1 MADEKNWQD
10 NPFYQINSYENWVKK
25 EGVPIVEAYAVDCL
39 TQPLEPSARQGG
51 LGAYIHLV
59 GRGDYITCY
68 LAEIP
73 AGGSLNPEKHLFDKL
88 NYVLTGRGATK
99 VETPDGKSH
108 TFEWGPGSL
117 FAIPINARHQH
128 FNGSGSEPARIAS
141 LMNLPIILNIFHN
154 ESFIW
159 DNEHTFLDRVGDDRY
174 YAGEGE
180 FRSVRPGRHQW
191 ETNFVPDLTSF
202 QLPEWKERG
211 AGGTSRNIQFTLADS
226 TMHAHISEFG
236 VGTYKK
242 AHRHDA
248 GAHIFCVTG
257 KGYSLLWQQ
266 GEDPVNTV
274 RVDWK
279 PGTLYA
285 PPDGPTFHQHFNTA
299 DVSSRYLAI
308 LFPGARYYITAARK
322 KGYEQMDMSVKDG
335 GNQIEYHDEDPNIL
349 KLYEAEC
356 AKNGVASRMEEII
369 GQSAALAR

>member
-1 MADEKNWQD
+1 MADEQNWQN
-10 NPFYQINSYENWVKK
+10 NPHYQIHSYQNWVQN

-39 TQPLEPSARQGG
+39 TQPLEPSPRQGG

-59 GRGDYITCY
+59 GRGDNVTCY

-73 AGGSLNPEKHLFDKL
+73 AGGQLNAEKHLFDKL
-88 NYVLTGRGATK
+88 VVVLTGRGATK
-99 VETPDGKSH
+99 VEAPDGKTH

-141 LMNLPIILNIFHN
+141 LSNLPIILNLFHN
-154 ESFIW
+154 ESFIFE
-159 DNEHTFLDRVGDDRY
+159 NSHAFQDRVGDSRY
-174 YAGEGE
+174 FQGEGE
-180 FRSVRPGRHQW
+180 FRSVKAGRHQW

-211 AGGTSRNIQFTLADS
+211 AGGRNIQFTLADS
-226 TMHAHISEFG
+226 TMHAHISEFD

-248 GAHIFCVTG
+248 GAHIFCMTG
-257 KGYSLLWQQ
+257 KGYSLLWKD
-266 GEDPVNTV
+266 GEDPLNTV

-279 PGTLYA
+279 YGSLYA

-308 LFPGARYYITAARK
+308 LFGGARYFVSSARK
-322 KGYEQMDMSVKDG
+322 AGYEKMDMSVKDG
-335 GNQIEYHDEDPNIL
+335 GNQIEYQDEDPRIL
-349 KLYEAEC
+349 GLYEQEC
-356 AKNGVASRMEEII
+356 AKNGVTSRMHEFV
-369 GQSAALAR
+369 GARAKVPA